1 MGRTLHVWRNR
12 SIHLAKRPPGLAYAG
27 YTSLPSHSS
36 SVRHSGCS
44 TVQAPANSVTAWVTA
59 RTRRDSEEVDGSRA
73 SADFAV
79 EEFRASAE
87 AWIPTTS

>member
-27 YTSLPSHSS
+27 YTFFRPLEFHTSFMLFNRP
-36 SVRHSGCS
+36 G
-44 TVQAPANSVTAWVTA
+44 AANSVTAWVTA

-79 EEFRASAE
+79 EEFQHPRRLG
-87 AWIPTTS
+87 